1 MFYIIQEQ
9 YVPSQAFWNKKF
21 YYFYMNTNKF
31 GERLKELR
39 EEEGLSR
46 LGLAKRLNVSGRLIS
61 YWENGKRECSFDTLI
76 QLADLLNT
84 SIDYLLGRKEY

>member
-1 MFYIIQEQ
+1 
-9 YVPSQAFWNKKF
+9 
-21 YYFYMNTNKF
+21 MNTNKF

-46 LGLAKRLNVSGRLIS
+46 LGLAKRLNVSVRLIS
-61 YWENGKRECSFDTLI
+61 YWENGERECSFDALI